1 LGGWEEDGAFFVFF
15 VFFWFLALC
24 WLDEEVREAAKG
36 TKGGDRGE
44 RGAEVELG
52 MGLDVAGSGT
62 CTGATVSIAVV
73 AVQGTSNSFMF
84 RHILWS
90 SSIISRSAT

>member
-1 LGGWEEDGAFFVFF
+1 M
-15 VFFWFLALC
+15 FFWFLALC

-73 AVQGTSNSFMF
+73 QGTSNSFMF

>member
-1 LGGWEEDGAFFVFF
+1 M
-15 VFFWFLALC
+15 
-24 WLDEEVREAAKG
+24 REAAKG

-73 AVQGTSNSFMF
+73 VQGTSNSFMF

>member
-1 LGGWEEDGAFFVFF
+1 M
-15 VFFWFLALC
+15 
-24 WLDEEVREAAKG
+24 REAAKG

-52 MGLDVAGSGT
+52 MGLDVVAGSGT